1 MKNWSGNYMIINKL
15 TRIMKKLIVCLVVLP
30 SLLMAQRGM
39 ERERK
44 TESNAI
50 RERIKAERIAFITE
64 QVNLSTQEAQLF
76 WPVYN
81 NFTNE
86 LEQIRK
92 DLRKT
97 RKNRNQN
104 LEKLTEKELDE
115 SFAEELKLMER
126 QSSLMRENHQ
136 QIRKILPAQKVAQL
150 YHAEQKFR
158 VQLMKRMR
166 DKNLPPI
173 EEE

>member
-1 MKNWSGNYMIINKL
+1 
-15 TRIMKKLIVCLVVLP
+15 MKKLIIFMLVSP
-30 SLLMAQRGM
+30 GFLMAQRGM

-44 TESNAI
+44 LEDKAM
-50 RERIKAERIAFITE
+50 RERIKAERIAYITE
-64 QVNLSTQEAQLF
+64 QVSLSAEEAQLF

-104 LEKLTEKELDE
+104 LDKLSDKELDD
-115 SFAEELKLMER
+115 SFADELKLMER
-126 QSSLMRENHQ
+126 QSTLMRDNHQ
-136 QIRKILPAQKVAQL
+136 QIRKVLPARKVAQL
-150 YHAEQKFR
+150 YEAEQKFR
-158 VQLMKRMR
+158 MQLMKRMR
-166 DKNLPPI
+166 ERGLPPP